1 VTPLPAAL
9 GGTDFIAWRL
19 DRDVDTRR
27 TTGNGRRAS
36 HHGVPE
42 YAAAEF
48 AINAISDYLFD
59 RNCVFA

>member
-1 VTPLPAAL
+1 MTPLPTAL

-36 HHGVPE
+36 PHGIPK
-42 YAAAEF
+42 YATAEI
-48 AINAISDYLFD
+48 AINAISDYLTIET
-59 RNCVFA
+59 VSPP